1 MWIDLEYKYEKFG
14 VFGTL
19 NNGDADP
26 PEGDAVLAPAIRIAE
41 ASKYKP
47 KADVVVGFEVHPS
60 NVFSGTVGDLFRGE
74 PKLDSYTPFDSQ
86 RRYSS
91 LQWTKR
97 EDGDGSQQNKLKCR
111 CLELYGF
118 DNAVSSEPTS
128 ADWYVARR
136 YDSET
141 SSATLVY
148 VPLSSSEAIPD
159 SSLSTSETSS
169 LAWRTVVS
177 SDPDDESERV
187 SSDVL

>member
-1 MWIDLEYKYEKFG
+1 MK
-14 VFGTL
+14 GTV
-19 NNGDADP
+19 NNGESDP
-26 PEGDAVLAPAIRIAE
+26 PTTQSILGTAVKVAE
-41 ASKYKP
+41 AEAYKP
-47 KADVVVGFEVHPS
+47 KDDVVAGTEVHPS
-60 NVFSGTVGDLFRGE
+60 YIFNGTLGDLFKGE
-74 PKLDSYTPFDSQ
+74 PKLDSYTPHDSQ
-86 RRYSS
+86 SRYSS
-91 LQWTKR
+91 LQWTERGK
-97 EDGDGSQQNKLKCR
+97 DGEQWQGGVTCR

-177 SDPDDESERV
+177 SDPDDESESV
-187 SSDVL
+187 SSNVL